1 MNTKKII
8 SAVLSA
14 AMLATSAAAAVYA
27 NAADLGPAENKVED
41 ALLAAIDSGDSSESY
56 TIVIRIKDT
65 IDKAA
70 IKASAEAE
78 TSAYMNTLDTASM
91 TSGQIEATR
100 NDKYTDLY
108 TTGLINA
115 VNERNAP
122 LRSYG
127 IEFINDE
134 HYSIEDTL
142 IARACAEDIFK
153 IAKEDIVRSV
163 ELRDGIAVPAP
174 TGVDGPEK
182 KIQPVYLC
190 DELRDFVNSG
200 TGSRLVS
207 IRIAPAAD
215 NKIYED
221 AEAYA
226 DAQMEQIG
234 QYMSNEDMYND
245 YRGSLMHNYIMEHQ
259 ADINKEVVRA
269 FAEKYGLTVTS
280 QNNDSPSLTAEVTAS
295 QLKSMLDDENVLA
308 VVPGETVEEPTEGPT
323 RPILAPPPGGSDEP
337 IKEIQ
342 PIVLSDELSDFVK
355 SGTGSRLLTIRVT
368 PTEDNQAYADAE
380 AYADAQM
387 EQIGEYMS
395 NETMYNDYRSKA
407 LHSYLMSH
415 TADINKYAI
424 EAFAGKYGLTVT
436 AQDNNASALTAEV
449 TAAQLRTMLD
459 DENVIAV
466 TLASETEPATSGP
479 TTPTISAPVNTIGS
493 KVKGDANLDGKVT
506 VSDAVAV
513 LQYIANQKKYPLS
526 ADGIRNADI
535 DGISGITG
543 GDAIAIQ
550 KIDAGVAI
558 TARTPEEEFIDLL
571 VADDPEFSDHGLI
584 YAPDLKYDAI
594 LGACNGQRDVLIIYG
609 PRYPEDIKEVKKEFY
624 WTNETHSYFEWD
636 SIFTKDQI
644 NSKDY
649 ILITDGELC
658 HNGDILCVTPWKSA
672 ALKTESGKEVRI
684 AVFIEGLPVGMYYPP
699 EGSEK
704 WGIEEYKAYLSEAG
718 SIETPTCYG

>member
-259 ADINKEVVRA
+259 ADINNEVVRA

-436 AQDNNASALTAEV
+436 AQDNDASALTAEV

-459 DENVIAV
+459 DENVISV
-466 TLASETEPATSGP
+466 TPASEAEPATAGP

-493 KVKGDANLDGKVT
+493 RVKGDANLDGKVT

-513 LQYIANQKKYPLS
+513 LQFVANQEKYPLS
-526 ADGIRNADI
+526 EIARINADV
-535 DGISGITG
+535 DGLKGITG
-543 GDAIAIQ
+543 SDAVTIQ
-550 KIDAGVAI
+550 KMDAGIIPSASGDVI
-558 TARTPEEEFIDLL
+558 PSNFSTPKELIDLL
-571 VADDPEFSDHGLI
+571 VSDDAEYSDHGFI
-584 YAPDLKYDAI
+584 YAPYLKYDA
-594 LGACNGQRDVLIIYG
+594 LLVDSEYACLIVYG
-609 PRYPEDIKEVKKEFY
+609 PSAPDYEKTTHDDLFVNVGWDTFFPDGMDKHLNSTDYDIPAAADCF
-624 WTNETHSYFEWD
+624 SGAGF
-636 SIFTKDQI
+636 SINPKD
-644 NSKDY
+644 
-649 ILITDGELC
+649 T
-658 HNGDILCVTPWKSA
+658 A
-672 ALKTESGKEVRI
+672 ALSLGDNCRVS
-684 AVFIEGLPVGMYYPP
+684 VFFFIEGMPYGNIPDAWS
-699 EGSEK
+699 GSEK
-704 WGIEEYKAYLSEAG
+704 WTIEDFKSYIS
-718 SIETPTCYG
+718 STVPTPKQ